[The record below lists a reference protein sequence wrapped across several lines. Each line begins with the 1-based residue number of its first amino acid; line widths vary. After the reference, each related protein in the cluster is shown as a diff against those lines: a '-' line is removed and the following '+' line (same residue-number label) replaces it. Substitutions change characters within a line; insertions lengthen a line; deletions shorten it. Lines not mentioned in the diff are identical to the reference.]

1 MAVEVCIRNSDH
13 GLDGP
18 SNYLG
23 QVVRLVASYS
33 VTMSEFTTV
42 ALISLREAKY
52 LTQTNKQT
60 RQICLSV
67 ISGERYTRTSSYDEP
82 KFPFDGAVA
91 LLKATGGIMR
101 DVALITTSATKRN

>member
-52 LTQTNKQT
+52 LTQTNKQD
-60 RQICLSV
+60 RSACQSFQVNDIL
-67 ISGERYTRTSSYDEP
+67 EP
-82 KFPFDGAVA
+82 LRMMNQNSPSMVQ
-91 LLKATGGIMR
+91 
-101 DVALITTSATKRN
+101 